1 MWSILISVIGLAAGA
16 AGGWWFG
23 QWRRQQRAGQ
33 ALADAEQQARRVLE
47 DAERTVAIQRKD
59 AELAAKELLL
69 QAQTSAEASLSRRRS
84 ELAEREQQCQQREAQ
99 LERRAGV
106 NDRREADVQHR
117 ERELVGREKR
127 VAEQE
132 GRYAQLIKEQQ
143 RGLEQLAGMTSD
155 EATRRLMA
163 VMENDARFEAAKRL
177 RQIEEE
183 AREGATQKARAL
195 IVDAMQR
202 VSGDCAAD
210 MTVAVIHLPND
221 EMKGRIIG
229 KEGRNIRALEAATGV
244 DIIVDETP
252 EAVVISSFDPLRREI
267 ARASLEQLMA
277 DGRIH
282 PSRIEEVVERVKKE
296 MDAYMIQEAEKVI
309 LELGIQGLHPEL
321 VKTLGRLRFRTSYGQ
336 NNLYH
341 AREAAFLCA
350 MMAHELGLDVKL
362 AKRGALL
369 HDIGKALSHEEE
381 GTHPNLGAELA
392 RKYGESPQVVNAIAG
407 HHGDIEFICP
417 EAVLVAVA
425 EGLSAARP
433 GARREQYEAY
443 VKRLQQLEGLAASY
457 SGVEK
462 AYAIRA
468 GREVRVILRH
478 EELSDAQ
485 ASHIARDLAHRIE
498 KEMTYPGQI
507 RVTVIRESRYTE
519 VAK

>member
-1 MWSILISVIGLAAGA
+1 VKTILISLMVLGLGLAAGWLGGRWQRFRA
-16 AGGWWFG
+16 AG
-23 QWRRQQRAGQ
+23 RRVAEAEQRAQ
-33 ALADAEQQARRVLE
+33 RLLE
-47 DAERTVAIQRKD
+47 DAAREAAVQRKD
-59 AELAAKELLL
+59 AELTAKELLL
-69 QAQTSAEASLSRRRS
+69 QSKSSAEAVLSQRRTVV
-84 ELAEREQQCQQREAQ
+84 AEREERLQQREVQ
-99 LERRAGV
+99 LERRASAAERQQS
-106 NDRREADVQHR
+106 DLQHR
-117 ERELVGREKR
+117 ERELIDREKR
-127 VAEQE
+127 AAEQE
-132 GRYAQLIKEQQ
+132 GRYTHLVKEQE
-143 RGLEQLAGMTSD
+143 RALERLAGMSAN
-155 EATRRLMA
+155 EATRRLMT
-163 VMENDARFEAAKRL
+163 MIEENARFESAKRL

-183 AREGATQKARAL
+183 TKESAERRAREL

-202 VSGDCAAD
+202 VSGNCSAEV
-210 MTVAVIHLPND
+210 TVSVIQLPND

-244 DIIVDETP
+244 DIIVDDTP

-267 ARASLEQLMA
+267 ARAALEQLMA

-282 PSRIEEVVERVKKE
+282 PSRIEEVVERVKTE
-296 MDAYMIQEAEKVI
+296 MDAFMIQEAEKVI
-309 LELGIQGLHPEL
+309 LELGVQGLHPEL

-336 NNLYH
+336 NNLFH
-341 AREAAFLCA
+341 AREAAYLCA
-350 MMAHELGLDVKL
+350 MMAEELGLDVKL

-369 HDIGKALSHEEE
+369 HDIGKALSHTEE
-381 GTHPNLGAELA
+381 GTHPNLGADLA
-392 RKYGESPQVVNAIAG
+392 RRYGESPQVVNAIAG

-443 VKRLQQLEGLAASY
+443 VKRLQQLEGLAISY
-457 SGVEK
+457 TGVDK

-478 EELSDAQ
+478 EELSDTQ

-507 RVTVIRESRYTE
+507 RVTVIRESRYVE
-519 VAK
+519 IAK

>member
-1 MWSILISVIGLAAGA
+1 METMAISLMLLGIGAAAGWLGA
-16 AGGWWFG
+16 R
-23 QWRRQQRAGQ
+23 WRRTRRMGR
-33 ALADAEQQARRVLE
+33 LATEAEQQAQRLVEEATR
-47 DAERTVAIQRKD
+47 DAAAQRKD

-69 QAQTSAEASLSRRRS
+69 QAQASAESALGQRRA
-84 ELAEREQQCQQREAQ
+84 EVIEREQRLQQRETQ
-99 LERRAGV
+99 VERRVTTA
-106 NDRREADVQHR
+106 DRRESDLHHR

-127 VAEQE
+127 AVEKE
-132 GRYAQLIKEQQ
+132 EHYSRLLKEQQ
-143 RGLEQLAGMTSD
+143 RALEQLAGMSSE
-155 EATRRLMA
+155 EATKRLMA
-163 VMENDARFEAAKRL
+163 MIEEDARFEAAKRL

-183 AREGATQKARAL
+183 AKELASRRAREV

-202 VSGDCAAD
+202 VSGDCAVEA
-210 MTVAVIHLPND
+210 TVSVIQLPND

-244 DIIVDETP
+244 DIIVDDTP
-252 EAVVISSFDPLRREI
+252 EAVVISGFDPLRREI
-267 ARASLEQLMA
+267 ARAALEQLMA

-296 MDAYMIQEAEKVI
+296 MDAFMLAEAEKVI
-309 LELGIQGLHPEL
+309 LEVGVQGLHPEL

-341 AREAAFLCA
+341 AREASYLCA
-350 MMAHELGLDVKL
+350 MMAQELGLDVKL

-381 GTHPNLGAELA
+381 GTHPNIGADLA
-392 RKYGESPQVVNAIAG
+392 RRHGESPKVVNAIAG
-407 HHGDIEFICP
+407 HHGDVEFICP
-417 EAVLVAVA
+417 EAALVMVA

-433 GARREQYEAY
+433 GARREHYEAY
-443 VKRLQQLEGLAASY
+443 IKRLQQLEGLATSY
-457 SGVEK
+457 TGVEK

-468 GREVRVILRH
+468 GREIRVILRH

-507 RVTVIRESRYTE
+507 KVTVIRESRYTE
-519 VAK
+519 LAK